1 MKIKKSVF
9 KKIIAESIV
18 EDAGLDAM
26 AIIDSIVSPYIE
38 EQTAILEQV
47 KSERTRPEDARV
59 VLRLILMKSDEFVK
73 ELKRAILKK

>member
-1 MKIKKSVF
+1 MKIKKSVL

>member
-1 MKIKKSVF
+1 MKIKKSVL

-18 EDAGLDAM
+18 EDVGLDAM